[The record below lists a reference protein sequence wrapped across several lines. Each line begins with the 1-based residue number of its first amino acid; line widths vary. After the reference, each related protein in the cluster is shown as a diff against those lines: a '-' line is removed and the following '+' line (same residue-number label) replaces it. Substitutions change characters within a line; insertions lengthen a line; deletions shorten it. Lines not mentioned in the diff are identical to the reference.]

1 MLNETERSNLDL
13 IREAEAEKHYYIE
26 PGDMRWWQTR
36 TFTAEK
42 LGDHARAEWT
52 ILRAEIEAIHGQR
65 FDDQPWLQ
73 QYFEDRYWYKPDSN
87 YDPKSLGKIEW
98 DNIATINEA
107 QKLQRNVAISP
118 GDMEHFES
126 AEITDKMLEGLS
138 IYELR
143 LIRNEFYARRGRRFK
158 TEWLSRYFLDQPW
171 YQPAEDSTEPVLSP
185 TERMNVDTIVKYETR
200 LKASLSTDAVSKA
213 MLDGLYLEDA
223 RKLRDEIY
231 AHHGKVFKDKWR
243 NNYFRSFA
251 WYKPNP
257 GYSDQSL
264 TSIER
269 KNVAAILAYEKEAAS
284 EASAVEG

>member
-1 MLNETERSNLDL
+1 
-13 IREAEAEKHYYIE
+13 
-26 PGDMRWWQTR
+26 
-36 TFTAEK
+36 
-42 LGDHARAEWT
+42 
-52 ILRAEIEAIHGQR
+52 
-65 FDDQPWLQ
+65 
-73 QYFEDRYWYKPDSN
+73 
-87 YDPKSLGKIEW
+87 
-98 DNIATINEA
+98 
-107 QKLQRNVAISP
+107 
-118 GDMEHFES
+118 MEHFQS
-126 AEITDKMLEGLS
+126 AELTDKMLEGLS

-171 YQPAEDSTEPVLSP
+171 YQPVEDTTEPVLSP
-185 TERMNVDTIVKYETR
+185 VERKNVDTIVKYETR

-243 NNYFRSFA
+243 NDYFRSFA
-251 WYKPNP
+251 WYKPNA
-257 GYSDQSL
+257 GYSDQAL

-269 KNVAAILAYEKEAAS
+269 KNIAAILAYEKEAAS